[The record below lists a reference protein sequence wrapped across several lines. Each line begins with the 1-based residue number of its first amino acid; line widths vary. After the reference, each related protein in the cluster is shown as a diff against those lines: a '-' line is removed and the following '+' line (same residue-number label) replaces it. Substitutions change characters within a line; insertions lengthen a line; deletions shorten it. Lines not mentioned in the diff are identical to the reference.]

1 MEFNTLVMMLF
12 NGLVLGSYLV
22 LLSIGLSIIFG
33 MLGVVNFAQ
42 GALYMLGAYAGY
54 TCLSFGGSFWLAL
67 LLAPLAVALVAG
79 VTERLFIRTLY
90 KEPGIYILL
99 LTFGLMLVFEEAVR
113 LIYGDL
119 GKPIHVPETLS
130 GAVNLGFM
138 YYPKYRLFII
148 LIMLVCALGTWLGLV
163 KTRLGAIVRAGTD
176 DSRMVDALGLDIS
189 KIYTGVFS
197 FGAALAGL
205 AGVLAG
211 PIQEVTPLMGN
222 DILVQIFVVVVVG
235 GLGSIAGSIIAGLL
249 IGEVIT
255 LGVLLWPAAAMTLI
269 YVLMAVVLLVRPRG
283 LFGRAGFHE

>member
-1 MEFNTLVMMLF
+1 MDLGTVGMMLF

-22 LLSIGLSIIFG
+22 LLSLGLSIIFG

-54 TCLSFGGSFWLAL
+54 TFLSIGCNFWLAL
-67 LLAPLAVALVAG
+67 VFAPLVVAFLASLA
-79 VTERLFIRTLY
+79 ERFLIRSIY

-99 LTFGLMLVFEEAVR
+99 LTFGLMLVFEEAIR
-113 LIYGDL
+113 LVYGDL
-119 GKPIHVPETLS
+119 GKPISIPDALS

-138 YYPKYRLFII
+138 YYPTYRLFII
-148 LIMLVCALGTWLGLV
+148 VAMIICVVGTWFFLIRT
-163 KTRLGAIVRAGTD
+163 KLGAIIRAGTD
-176 DSRMVDALGLDIS
+176 DSEMLDALGVNIS
-189 KIYTGVFS
+189 KIYTGVFA

-205 AGVLAG
+205 AGILAG

-222 DILVQIFVVVVVG
+222 EILVEIFVVVVVG
-235 GLGSIAGSIIAGLL
+235 GLGSIIGSIIAGLL

-255 LGVLLWPAAAMTLI
+255 LGVLFWPTAAMTLI
-269 YVLMAVVLLVRPRG
+269 YILMAIILLIRPRG

>member
-1 MEFNTLVMMLF
+1 MEMTTLLMMLF

-22 LLSIGLSIIFG
+22 LLSLGLSIIFG

-54 TCLSFGGSFWLAL
+54 TCLHFGLNFWVAILV
-67 LLAPLAVALVAG
+67 APLVVAFVASLS
-79 VTERLFIRTLY
+79 ERFLIRILY
-90 KEPGIYILL
+90 KEHDIYILL
-99 LTFGLMLVFEEAVR
+99 LTFGLMLVFEEVIR

-119 GKPIHVPETLS
+119 GKPISIPSSLS

-148 LIMLVCALGTWLGLV
+148 CAMVVCALGTWLFLIRT
-163 KTRLGAIVRAGTD
+163 KLGSIIRAGTD
-176 DSRMVDALGLDIS
+176 DSEMVDALGLNIS
-189 KIYTGVFS
+189 KIYTGVFA
-197 FGAALAGL
+197 FGAGLAGL
-205 AGVLAG
+205 AGILAG

-235 GLGSIAGSIIAGLL
+235 GLGSITGSIIAGLL
-249 IGEVIT
+249 VGEVIT
-255 LGVLLWPAAAMTLI
+255 LGVMFWPPAAMTSI
-269 YVLMAVVLLVRPRG
+269 YVLMAIILLVRPRG